1 MRIGLSPDLIPDCI
15 EPGDSEGY
23 HRTHHHD
30 KEPRRERFLFRH
42 NGRIQNFDD
51 KLSETITHDNN
62 PLILTI
68 YAGWKI
74 SDPSAFYPKFVG
86 SVPRAQETL
95 EGMLRNAK
103 QAVVSTNTLSDF
115 VNPDP
120 SQLRFDQMEQQMQD
134 AVQAQLTT
142 NNYGI
147 QLVFLGFKKIELP
160 QSVTQSV
167 FDRMKGERQVII
179 SSEQNQGLKEA
190 TIIKSTADRTATE
203 TIANAN
209 ATATRIMGEAQ
220 AKASQ
225 VLPIFEKD
233 PALANYLLRL
243 DALQQALNHLLSNAV
258 KFTEAGGT
266 VAVGAAMAQDGG
278 LVLFVRDSGIGIP
291 EEDLERVFEPFTQLD
306 GSLAR
311 RFQGAG
317 LGLYISRALV
327 AGHGGTL
334 ALRSMPGEG
343 TVAEIHV
350 PANRVI
356 SAGH

>member
-1 MRIGLSPDLIPDCI
+1 MKKRNIVSVVIGAVIIIIFAMLLFAFQVRYAEVAVVTTFDKPVRNIDQ
-15 EPGDSEGY
+15 PGLYFKWPWPIQRVYKFD
-23 HRTHHHD
+23 
-30 KEPRRERFLFRH
+30 
-42 NGRIQNFDD
+42 GRIQNFDD
-51 KLSETITHDNN
+51 KLSETITRDNN

-103 QAVVSTNTLSDF
+103 NAVVNTNTLSDF

-120 SQLRFDQMEQQMQD
+120 GQLRFDQMEQEMQD
-134 AVQAQLTT
+134 AVQAQLST

-179 SSEQNQGLKEA
+179 SSEQNDGVRQA
-190 TIIKSTADRTATE
+190 TIIKSTADRIATE
-203 TIANAN
+203 TIANAS
-209 ATATRIMGEAQ
+209 ATAVKIMGEGQAQ
-220 AKASQ
+220 AAQ

-243 DALQQALNHLLSNAV
+243 DALQQALSQKTTLIFDERTPPFDLFTTIPTNAPP
-258 KFTEAGGT
+258 
-266 VAVGAAMAQDGG
+266 AAAAQ
-278 LVLFVRDSGIGIP
+278 
-291 EEDLERVFEPFTQLD
+291 
-306 GSLAR
+306 
-311 RFQGAG
+311 
-317 LGLYISRALV
+317 
-327 AGHGGTL
+327 
-334 ALRSMPGEG
+334 
-343 TVAEIHV
+343 
-350 PANRVI
+350 
-356 SAGH
+356 